1 MQRGSP
7 AAVAASARPA
17 RCRAPLGSPRT
28 TMAAPSAASSTMRL
42 AGASSAAVTA
52 TTASSCARRRACSWT
67 GLRANSWIFRK
78 TTLARVAT
86 AFAVFIC
93 QEPTVLRSYRLPT
106 PCAYNPQRDSVTDL
120 EREQGRKNDR
130 TQGRQPR
137 AGCRGH
143 QQERQA
149 GEHSLAG
156 ARHDRLRRARAPTP
170 QRVPC
175 GSERRGHVHDQG
187 RDESALPHARRR
199 GESGARPRRRDHLL
213 PGRSAALAALLAR
226 LVPAR
231 AGAQAPLRR
240 EGPLLLVLRELP
252 RRAVPSGPPRRRL
265 PRGPGVARLRGVLFG
280 RVAPHLRKMR
290 PRHAEACRLA
300 VQGIPSA
307 AARASHPQD
316 ALGVAV
322 RDLLAVR
329 VADRKLL

>member
-137 AGCRGH
+137 GGCRGH

-156 ARHDRLRRARAPTP
+156 ARHDRLRRARA
-170 QRVPC
+170 
-175 GSERRGHVHDQG
+175 
-187 RDESALPHARRR
+187 
-199 GESGARPRRRDHLL
+199 RRRDHLL

-265 PRGPGVARLRGVLFG
+265 SRGPGVARLRGVLFG
-280 RVAPHLRKMR
+280 GVAPHLRKVR
-290 PRHAEACRLA
+290 PCHAEAGRLG
-300 VQGIPSA
+300 QGF
-307 AARASHPQD
+307 H
-316 ALGVAV
+316 V
-322 RDLLAVR
+322 RR
-329 VADRKLL
+329 ESGGR

>member
-1 MQRGSP
+1 
-7 AAVAASARPA
+7 
-17 RCRAPLGSPRT
+17 
-28 TMAAPSAASSTMRL
+28 MAAPSAASSTMRL

-52 TTASSCARRRACSWT
+52 TTTSSCARRRTCSWT

-78 TTLARVAT
+78 TTLARVAA

-106 PCAYNPQRDSVTDL
+106 PCAYNPRRDSVTDV
-120 EREQGRKNDR
+120 EREQRARNDR

-137 AGCRGH
+137 GGFRGH
-143 QQERQA
+143 RQERQA

-156 ARHDRLRRARAPTP
+156 
-170 QRVPC
+170 
-175 GSERRGHVHDQG
+175 
-187 RDESALPHARRR
+187 
-199 GESGARPRRRDHLL
+199 
-213 PGRSAALAALLAR
+213 AR

-280 RVAPHLRKMR
+280 RVAPHLRKVR
-290 PRHAEACRLA
+290 PRHAEACGLGDQPASLGPSILLLCIAALKVSRVSRCMRLER
-300 VQGIPSA
+300 P
-307 AARASHPQD
+307 
-316 ALGVAV
+316 
-322 RDLLAVR
+322 
-329 VADRKLL
+329 